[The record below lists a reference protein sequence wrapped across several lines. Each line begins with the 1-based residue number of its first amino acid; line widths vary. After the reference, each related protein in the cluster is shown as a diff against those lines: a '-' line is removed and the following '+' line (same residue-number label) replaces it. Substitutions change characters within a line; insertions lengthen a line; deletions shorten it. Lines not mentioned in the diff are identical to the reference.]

1 MVDFPLML
9 VVVLHDGAVP
19 LLRQAGSEERLR
31 GLPVLVLDGAL
42 LDKLGQLDVGLCGL
56 RVDAVAELGVDA
68 ALGLGPLQP
77 VVQRAPGDAGCF
89 GCGLVGRA
97 FADEVAD
104 RVDDRSGNLLLAAWF
119 SGLIRHG

>member
-1 MVDFPLML
+1 MDFPLML
-9 VVVLHDGAVP
+9 VVVLHHGAVP
-19 LLRQAGSEERLR
+19 LMRQAGSEERLR

-42 LDKLGQLDVGLCGL
+42 LDKLGQLDVGLSGL

-77 VVQRAPGDAGCF
+77 VVQRAAGDAGCF